1 MVIKWK
7 TFWERKMKANE
18 MEVLIKKI
26 MEGCKN
32 VKEDPNCHAEAKT
45 LAILIMNDCK
55 KVMEDE

>member
-1 MVIKWK
+1 
-7 TFWERKMKANE
+7 MKANE